1 MFGETD
7 VNKNLREKFMTK
19 IENRDSDIEALQKQ
33 PQNPKTPKPRHKKL

>member
-33 PQNPKTPKPRHKKL
+33 LQKIFEDPKSTDSE